1 MAYAGVAGNAW
12 TGAWPRVS
20 SALLDRVTPN
30 PAAARSA
37 PGGQQCDL
45 VVAPID
51 RCCGVFDQL
60 VRLDAPVPP
69 MACLGDVMLFL
80 VRLGSAARA
89 LASSA
94 VDCKALGIEIREG
107 ASWPSVDGAAQTAGS
122 WIMPLSVESTELPLA
137 STAAAAIQAAHV
149 TRNRSR

>member
-1 MAYAGVAGNAW
+1 
-12 TGAWPRVS
+12 
-20 SALLDRVTPN
+20 
-30 PAAARSA
+30 
-37 PGGQQCDL
+37 
-45 VVAPID
+45 
-51 RCCGVFDQL
+51 
-60 VRLDAPVPP
+60 